1 MNLIEVYIGEV
12 TRRLPESN
20 REDIALELRSTIE
33 DMLPENP
40 TEDDV
45 KGVLNE
51 LGNPVQMANGFRDWP
66 MYLIGP
72 QYFEHYVKL
81 LKTVMPIA
89 LTVTFILFMTA
100 NVIDYNGTE
109 TIGSVFFHL
118 LGDAI
123 SGLWNTF
130 IQTLF
135 WITLVFVVLERTNLK
150 VTDRC
155 HTWSADELTKVTP
168 LPKKKK
174 ISKFE
179 LFSDLLFAAVWA
191 TLYYNAEH
199 LLGIIRNGEIDVPF
213 FNNEVLLSYWP
224 LVSLALL
231 TAVLLAL
238 YKILVGHWTKRLA
251 IANAVHHVFATVVIV
266 IMLLNDRLIHDD
278 FTKLLS
284 LSENVQNTLLAA
296 IGLFFVIS
304 AGIDIIKGFWKAK
317 L

>member
-12 TRRLPESN
+12 TRRLPESS
-20 REDIALELRSTIE
+20 REDIALELHSTIG
-33 DMLPENP
+33 DMLPESP
-40 TEDDV
+40 TEEDV
-45 KGVLNE
+45 KRVLNE
-51 LGNPVQMANGFRDWP
+51 LGSPVQMANGFREWP

-81 LKTVMPIA
+81 LKIVMPIA

-100 NVIDYNGTE
+100 NVIGYNGTE
-109 TIGSVFFHL
+109 TIGAVFFHL

-135 WITLVFVVLERTNLK
+135 WITLVFVVLERTNVK
-150 VTDRC
+150 VTESC
-155 HTWSADELTKVTP
+155 YTWSADELTKVTAP
-168 LPKKKK
+168 PKKKK

-179 LFSDLLFAAVWA
+179 LFSDLLFAAVGA

-213 FNNEVLLSYWP
+213 FNNDVLLSYWP

-238 YKILVGHWTKRLA
+238 YKMIVGYWTKRLA
-251 IANAVHHVFATVVIV
+251 IANAIHHVFATVVII
-266 IMLLNDRLIHDD
+266 IMLLNERLIHDD
-278 FTKLLS
+278 FTKFLS
-284 LSENVQNTLLAA
+284 LSETFQNSLLAA

-304 AGIDIIKGFWKAK
+304 AGIDISKGFLKAK
-317 L
+317 